1 MTASSNFPCF
11 VVHKNDAGHV
21 TSSIEALVLDDLP
34 PDDVLVEIS
43 YSSLNYKDAL
53 AATGHR
59 GVARQLPHVP
69 GIDAAGTVLTSTAP
83 EIKPGMKVLVTGYQL
98 GAERWG
104 GWAEEICVPAE
115 WVIPLPEGFSPR
127 ESMIYGTA
135 GFTAAQGA
143 DILQRHHVTP
153 DLGDVAVTGA
163 TGGVGCIA
171 VALLAK
177 LGYRVVAF
185 SGKLEAK
192 ETLLKLGAAEVLPR
206 EALQDDGTKP
216 MLAARWGGAI
226 DTIGGAPLAHL
237 VRSTHRAGCVAC
249 CGMLAGVEIP
259 LNVYPFILRGVTLA
273 GINSADTL
281 RAKRL
286 ELWNHLATDWRLP
299 QLAALTTEVPL
310 EGITAEVNR
319 ILRGEITGRTIV
331 RIAGE

>member
-1 MTASSNFPCF
+1 MRCY
-11 VVHKNDAGHV
+11 
-21 TSSIEALVLDDLP
+21 
-34 PDDVLVEIS
+34 LVERDEAGAIHAGIADRAPQTHPDAEVTIRVA

-69 GIDAAGTVLTSTAP
+69 GIDAGGTVLTSTAP
-83 EIKPGMKVLVTGYQL
+83 DIKPGMKVLVTGYQL

-115 WVIPLPEGFSPR
+115 WVIPLPEGLSPR
-127 ESMIYGTA
+127 EAMIYGTA

-153 DLGDVAVTGA
+153 ELGDVAVTGA

-171 VALLAK
+171 VTLLAK

-185 SGKLEAK
+185 SGKPEAK
-192 ETLLKLGAAEVLPR
+192 ATLLKLGAAEVLPR
-206 EALQDDGTKP
+206 EALEDDGTKP

-259 LNVYPFILRGVTLA
+259 LNVFPFILRGVTLA

-299 QLAALTTEVPL
+299 QLEKLTHEVPL

-331 RIAGE
+331 RIADE

>member
-1 MTASSNFPCF
+1 MRCY
-11 VVHKNDAGHV
+11 
-21 TSSIEALVLDDLP
+21 LVERDESGVIHAKIADREPQSP
-34 PDDVLVEIS
+34 PDAEVTIRVA

-104 GWAEEICVPAE
+104 GWAEEIRVPAE
-115 WVIPLPEGFSPR
+115 WVVPLPEGFSSR
-127 ESMIYGTA
+127 EAMILGTA
-135 GFTAAQGA
+135 GFTAALGV

-153 DLGDVAVTGA
+153 ELGDVAVTGA

-185 SGKLEAK
+185 TGKPEAK

-259 LNVYPFILRGVTLA
+259 LNVFPFILRGVTLA

-286 ELWNHLATDWRLP
+286 ELWNHLATAWRLD
-299 QLAALTTEVPL
+299 QLAALTHEVPL
-310 EGITAEVNR
+310 ENVTAEVNR

-331 RIAGE
+331 RISRD